1 MLFTSFLLLLQDYTP
16 TTHIMASPATEKEIS
31 PHQDGVEIQTS
42 KDATTG
48 GVVDVDGEG
57 DEEFSKGRRVI
68 IESAR
73 AAAAKEQSMTL
84 LQGIKLYPKAIAW
97 SMIISTCIVMEG
109 YDISLVNNFCKTLPS
124 QQLYYKISQ
133 SAANI
138 FSRRISSIQ

>member
-1 MLFTSFLLLLQDYTP
+1 
-16 TTHIMASPATEKEIS
+16 MASPATEKEIS
-31 PHQDGVEIQTS
+31 PHQDGVQIQTS

-109 YDISLVNNFCKTLPS
+109 YDISLVNNFCKTLPYR
-124 QQLYYKISQ
+124 QLYYKISQ
-133 SAANI
+133 SAANM
-138 FSRRISSIQ
+138 FGRRISSIQ